1 MECCG
6 DKACLCKLVLPWL
19 RNSGKDCAARLLVQR
34 REGCRAKSL
43 PWRSAWLRSHES
55 RLFGCRLPKSFC
67 GRQEAGFLSKA
78 VLSLISQH
86 WQGASSSFRW
96 MRGRAPRLGFDRSCG
111 SPDNFDWTASSPH
124 PDGRSKNLL
133 AHATLCNC
141 MVHLN
146 PCRSTC

>member
-1 MECCG
+1 MTKPAFASLCRLGCAIAG
-6 DKACLCKLVLPWL
+6 KTAQLDCLYKE
-19 RNSGKDCAARLLVQR
+19 GKDAAQR
-34 REGCRAKSL
+34 AC

-67 GRQEAGFLSKA
+67 FRQEAGFLSKA
-78 VLSLISQH
+78 VLPLISQH

-96 MRGRAPRLGFDRSCG
+96 MRGRAPRLGFDRSRG

-124 PDGRSKNLL
+124 LDCRSKNLL
-133 AHATLCNC
+133 AHATSCNC